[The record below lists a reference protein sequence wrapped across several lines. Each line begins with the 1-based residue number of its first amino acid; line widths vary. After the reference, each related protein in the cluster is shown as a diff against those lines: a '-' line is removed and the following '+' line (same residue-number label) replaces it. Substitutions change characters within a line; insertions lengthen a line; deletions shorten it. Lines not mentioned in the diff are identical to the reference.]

1 MAGIKSLA
9 KDTAIYGMS
18 SILGRF
24 LNWLLVPLYVH
35 LFPPGEY
42 GIVTILYAVTA
53 VFLVILNYGMETG
66 FFRFANKPEEDAE
79 TVYTTSLISVG
90 ATSALF
96 IVMLT
101 LFIRPVSGM
110 LLMPEHPS
118 YVWMMGLIVA
128 IDAFTNIPFA
138 YLRFRK
144 KPLVFAGIKFANI
157 GLNIGLNLFFLLAC
171 PELMKVCPGAI
182 GWFYGPL
189 GGESFGIGWIF
200 VANVISTLCILLL
213 LMPQLAGRR
222 WRFRGALLRRMLRY
236 SWPLLILGVA
246 GILSQNMG
254 QVMIPYLFEGQEEAA
269 RDMVGI
275 YGANI
280 KIAVVM
286 VMFTQAFRYAYEPFI
301 FARARGE
308 GEDKRR
314 AYGDAMKF
322 FVLFG
327 LLIFLAVMFF
337 LPVLKHFVSKDYW
350 AGLDVVP
357 VMMVADLCFGV
368 FFNLSLWYKLTDRTQ
383 WGMYFSL
390 FCFGLMFALNAWLVP
405 LIGIPGGYMGSAY
418 AALISYF
425 TVMVVSYFVGRKYY
439 PIDYDLRR
447 MGAYTLLAA
456 VLYAVGE
463 WAFAFPGSG
472 LLRYASR
479 TLLLLVYLG
488 AVCLFEDVPMVS
500 PRLRR
505 LLGRK

>member
-1 MAGIKSLA
+1 MAGIRGLV
-9 KDTAIYGMS
+9 KDTAIYGLS
-18 SILGRF
+18 SIVGRF
-24 LNWLLVPLYVH
+24 LNWCLVPLYTV
-35 LFPPGEY
+35 LFTTSEY
-42 GIVTILYAVTA
+42 GVVTLVYSVVALALIILT
-53 VFLVILNYGMETG
+53 YGMETG
-66 FFRFANKPEEDAE
+66 FFRFANHERWGDPME
-79 TVYTTSLISVG
+79 VYSTGLVSLAVTSSVFL
-90 ATSALF
+90 A
-96 IVMLT
+96 VC
-101 LFIRPVSGM
+101 
-110 LLMPEHPS
+110 
-118 YVWMMGLIVA
+118 
-128 IDAFTNIPFA
+128 
-138 YLRFRK
+138 
-144 KPLVFAGIKFANI
+144 LVFAGPISGLLHCAAHPSFTVMMVVAVAVDAFTALPFSYLRYRSRPVRFASLKLVNI
-157 GLNIGLNLFFLLAC
+157 GLNIGLNLFFLLLCPFLMDSVPGTVDWFYDPEFSIGYIFLSNMIASVVTLFMLV
-171 PELMKVCPGAI
+171 PELTGFRYRFNARLWREM
-182 GWFYGPL
+182 
-189 GGESFGIGWIF
+189 
-200 VANVISTLCILLL
+200 
-213 LMPQLAGRR
+213 LA
-222 WRFRGALLRRMLRY
+222 Y
-236 SWPLLILGVA
+236 SAPLLVLGVA
-246 GILSQNMG
+246 GIMNQTIDKIIFPSLVSDPAEAMSQ
-254 QVMIPYLFEGQEEAA
+254 L
-269 RDMVGI
+269 GI
-275 YGANI
+275 YGANY
-280 KIAVVM
+280 KIAIVM
-286 VMFTQAFRYAYEPFI
+286 VMFTQAFRFAYEPFI

-308 GEDKRR
+308 GEDRRR